1 MKPIPSFFTSL
12 LFFCLVSF
20 IPGDK
25 NDLRQDIFKYT
36 NRFRESENLP
46 ALVMNNDLNAIAE
59 KHTLNMATGR
69 VPFGHQGFSQRSALI
84 RKKLKCWNV
93 AENVAFGINSGKDA
107 VELWESS
114 PGHRLNMLGDY
125 KYIGIGT
132 AVDRSGRKY
141 FTQIFAY

>member
-1 MKPIPSFFTSL
+1 MKPSSLFFTSL
-12 LFFCLVSF
+12 VFFCLVSF
-20 IPGDK
+20 IPRDK
-25 NDLRQDIFKYT
+25 TDLRQDILKYT
-36 NRFRESENLP
+36 NRFRESKNLP
-46 ALVMNNDLNAIAE
+46 ALVMNSELNEIAE

-69 VPFGHQGFSQRSALI
+69 VPFGHQGFPQRSELI

-93 AENVAFGINSGKDA
+93 AENVSFGINSGKDA
-107 VELWESS
+107 VELWETS

-141 FTQIFAY
+141 FTQIFAH